1 MQEAASASLI
11 QDTLLHSVNVL
22 IHVLLGTA
30 ALALGVRQLAAT
42 KGDESHRRFGRWFLA
57 CIWGAVGTAAVGLL
71 VFEFRAFL
79 GVITLLVAYWA
90 FAGYRTLRLRNH
102 GPTLTD
108 ALGSV
113 AGLGAAGLFV
123 WTPGVGPVSLESQR
137 HLLDAGNAGHGGDVR
152 PLAVHVPPTMVR
164 HALALRARRED
175 DWRLQRDAF
184 RLCWNRP
191 WRTSAL
197 QPVAAFC
204 CVHSDH
210 DRLADALAPRRTGR
224 SLKVRF
230 ERRYP

>member
-11 QDTLLHSVNVL
+11 QDTMLHSVNVL

-57 CIWGAVGTAAVGLL
+57 CIWGAVGTAAVGIL

-123 WTPGVGPVSLESQR
+123 WPRWTGQ
-137 HLLDAGNAGHGGDVR
+137 
-152 PLAVHVPPTMVR
+152 
-164 HALALRARRED
+164 
-175 DWRLQRDAF
+175 
-184 RLCWNRP
+184 NRP
-191 WRTSAL
+191 FRRRAKPAIADRGPRRVSSTS
-197 QPVAAFC
+197 
-204 CVHSDH
+204 S
-210 DRLADALAPRRTGR
+210 APRCASRRGLWCASSGART
-224 SLKVRF
+224 
-230 ERRYP
+230 

>member
-57 CIWGAVGTAAVGLL
+57 CIWGAVGTAAVGIL

-102 GPTLTD
+102 GPALTD

-113 AGLGAAGLFV
+113 AV
-123 WTPGVGPVSLESQR
+123 WAPPDSSSGTWRRSSFPGIPASSTPRWERWSR
-137 HLLDAGNAGHGGDVR
+137 WR
-152 PLAVHVPPTMVR
+152 RTPLAVHVPPTMVR
-164 HALALRARRED
+164 TLWRYEHVVKMIGAYSATLSAFAGTVLGGLQPYSQLLPSVACTAIMIVLLVRLRREG
-175 DWRLQRDAF
+175 
-184 RLCWNRP
+184 
-191 WRTSAL
+191 
-197 QPVAAFC
+197 
-204 CVHSDH
+204 
-210 DRLADALAPRRTGR
+210 LAGR
-224 SLKVRF
+224 SRSDLRGAT
-230 ERRYP
+230 PD